1 MKIFIKT
8 LVNRFNQIIDI
19 NIIKKA
25 IISFS
30 IFLLLVFAVYF
41 ELNLLFRAIEN
52 TSAKDSIYNKLL
64 ELEFNIRGIVE
75 ISSFSLLSY
84 FVLSSITRELIVK
97 FLNVLN
103 KNKNKYINLS
113 NKIYA
118 AFFIS
123 ITIFTAFSN
132 EQFTLIA
139 TIISFIAIFLSI
151 EKYNS

>member
-103 KNKNKYINLS
+103 KNKYINLS